1 MFHAY
6 YHICNHINSNPGNTA
21 ISYISCKYN
30 PKSEEYWIKKTAA
43 LFLVFAL
50 LLSLGGAAFAESHE
64 ASEGET
70 LFLSEDVYADE
81 DSGYALYAHD
91 GGEINAK
98 SSAKSSNSDSATVIA
113 SGEGSVVTVGI
124 NAIYDAKRGTAV
136 SAEDGGTVTV
146 RKEIRANGDGSCG
159 ISADNGTVTA
169 LGNVTAR
176 GYESEAI
183 EATNGGTVTVKK
195 EIEASFRE
203 NEIKVIGDRSKGIS
217 ADNGTVT
224 ANGNVTVEGN
234 DSKAVEAMNGSTV
247 SVKGDVSSTPSEY
260 YPLSILSTTC
270 VDVQSGSTVSVEGNI
285 SAEGQRDTYGVKVN
299 AGTAT
304 VTGNVEAFIM
314 EETGYSEG
322 AVFAKQGADVTV
334 KGDVSA
340 TNCRGAFA
348 DLDSTVTVNGNVSI
362 KSAVRNSQ
370 YPIFIPAAEG
380 DTRSNLYITGN
391 VESEGSG
398 YISVYSSNG
407 KVTVGGNVTAGAGCE
422 AAVNAAFSAEVD
434 VGGDVKGDVWA
445 GYSST
450 VIVEGNAEGNV
461 LADETSKIYLGR
473 NDGAE
478 VTEGKDRAYFLIGG
492 VDSGNWENVS
502 VSGSFA
508 LGGNGG
514 EKITGVAR
522 DASGK
527 AVLPDAEDTSG
538 TKSYYSSVSMQDLEA
553 LCASSAAIEVV
564 LSAEGSKVTGVPYGD
579 AYKLVIDPA
588 AASIHLSDLLVTLEQ
603 IITDH
608 PEVSAAV
615 SLIAENSLTV
625 SVVEVTVA
633 GLNEA
638 VQAAEGSGVSP
649 CSLNNHGGITVT
661 AEMLGSA
668 GIEGIKVFYKEQ
680 QLRSDDYTLYNNSD
694 GSVSLLISNTYLM
707 ALGKGIYTFTAEI
720 NGLIISFVLSVE

>member
-1 MFHAY
+1 M
-6 YHICNHINSNPGNTA
+6 
-21 ISYISCKYN
+21 
-30 PKSEEYWIKKTAA
+30 KKTTA
-43 LFLVFAL
+43 LLLVFAL
-50 LLSLGGAAFAESHE
+50 LLSLCGAAFAESYE

-70 LFLSEDVYADE
+70 LILSEDVYADE

-113 SGEGSVVTVGI
+113 SGEGSVVTVGN
-124 NAIYDAKRGTAV
+124 NAVYDAKRGTAV

-146 RKEIRANGDGSCG
+146 IKEIRANGDESCG

-169 LGNVTAR
+169 NGNVTAR

-203 NEIKVIGDRSKGIS
+203 NEIKAIGDYSKGIS
-217 ADNGTVT
+217 ADNGGTVT

-234 DSKAVEAMNGSTV
+234 DSKAIEATNGSTV

-314 EETGYSEG
+314 EETGYFEG

-334 KGDVSA
+334 IGDVSA
-340 TNCRGAFA
+340 TNCRGASA
-348 DLDSTVTVNGNVSI
+348 VLDSTVTVNGNVSI

-391 VESEGSG
+391 VESEGAG
-398 YISVYSSNG
+398 YIGVYSSDG
-407 KVTVGGNVTAGAGCE
+407 KVTVGGNVTAGTGCE
-422 AAVNAAFSAEVD
+422 AAVNAVFSAEMD

-450 VIVEGNAEGNV
+450 VIVEGNAEGYV
-461 LADETSKIYLGR
+461 LADETSKIYLGG

-478 VTEGKDRAYFLIGG
+478 VTEGKDSVYFLIGG

-508 LGGNGG
+508 LGDNGG

-553 LCASSAAIEVV
+553 LCASSTAIEVV
-564 LSAEGSKVTGVPYGD
+564 LSAEGSKVTGVSGFGAGITGAPYGD

-588 AASIHLSDLLVTLEQ
+588 AASIHLSDLFVTLEQ
-603 IITDH
+603 LVADH
-608 PEVSAAV
+608 PEVSAAISFTSEAV
-615 SLIAENSLTV
+615 NANYAASDENAKTV
-625 SVVEVTVA
+625 TVVEVTVVNLEGINLIPA
-633 GLNEA
+633 SG
-638 VQAAEGSGVSP
+638 GSGVSP

-661 AEMLGSA
+661 AEKLGSA
-668 GIEGIKVFYKEQ
+668 GVAGIKVFRDGQ
-680 QLRSDDYTLYNNSD
+680 QLRSDDYTLYTHSD
-694 GSVSLLISNTYLM
+694 GLVSLLISNTYLM
-707 ALGKGIYTFTAEI
+707 KLGRGTYTFTAEI
-720 NGLIISFVLSVE
+720 NGTLISFVLSVDY

>member
-1 MFHAY
+1 M
-6 YHICNHINSNPGNTA
+6 
-21 ISYISCKYN
+21 
-30 PKSEEYWIKKTAA
+30 KKTAA
-43 LFLVFAL
+43 LFLTFAV
-50 LLSLGGAAFAESHE
+50 LLSLCGAAFAEDENYRSFE
-64 ASEGET
+64 ISGEGNKLT
-70 LFLSEDVYADE
+70 ISEDVYAE
-81 DSGYALYAHD
+81 ENTRYALYAHD
-91 GGEINAK
+91 GGVINAEG
-98 SSAKSSNSDSATVIA
+98 SAYSSNSNGATVIA

-217 ADNGTVT
+217 ANGGTVT

-234 DSKAVEAMNGSTV
+234 DSKAIEAMNGSTV
-247 SVKGDVSSTPSEY
+247 TVKGDVSSTPSEY

-285 SAEGQRDTYGVKVN
+285 SAEGQLDTYGVKVN

-314 EETGYSEG
+314 EETGNFEG

-340 TNCRGAFA
+340 TNCRGVSA

-362 KSAVRNSQ
+362 KSAVGNSQ

-380 DTRSNLYITGN
+380 DARSNLYITGN

-398 YISVYSSNG
+398 YVGVYSSDG

-422 AAVNAAFSAEVD
+422 AAVNAAFSAEED

-461 LADETSKIYLGR
+461 LADKTSKIYLGG

-478 VTEGKDRAYFLIGG
+478 VTEGKDSVYFLIGG

-522 DASGK
+522 DAYGK

-564 LSAEGSKVTGVPYGD
+564 LSAEGSKVTGVSGFGEGVTGVPYGD

-603 IITDH
+603 IVTDH

-680 QLRSDDYTLYNNSD
+680 QLRSDDYTLYTNSD

>member
-1 MFHAY
+1 M
-6 YHICNHINSNPGNTA
+6 
-21 ISYISCKYN
+21 
-30 PKSEEYWIKKTAA
+30 KKTAA
-43 LFLVFAL
+43 LLLVFAL
-50 LLSLGGAAFAESHE
+50 LLSLCGAAFAESYE

-136 SAEDGGTVTV
+136 SAEDGGMVTV

-183 EATNGGTVTVKK
+183 EATNGGTVTVK
-195 EIEASFRE
+195 
-203 NEIKVIGDRSKGIS
+203 NEIKAIGDYSKGIS
-217 ADNGTVT
+217 ANGGTVT

-234 DSKAVEAMNGSTV
+234 DSKAIEATNDSTV
-247 SVKGDVSSTPSEY
+247 TVKGDVSSTPSEY
-260 YPLSILSTTC
+260 YHPWIITCVTTC

-304 VTGNVEAFIM
+304 VTGNVEAFNM
-314 EETGYSEG
+314 EETGHFEG

-340 TNCRGAFA
+340 TNCRGALA
-348 DLDSTVTVNGNVSI
+348 YLDSTVTVNGNVSI
-362 KSAVRNSQ
+362 KSAVGNSQ
-370 YPIFIPAAEG
+370 YPINIPAAEG

-391 VESEGSG
+391 VESEGAG
-398 YISVYSSNG
+398 YIGVYSSDG

-461 LADETSKIYLGR
+461 LADETSKIYLGG

-478 VTEGKDRAYFLIGG
+478 VTEGKDSVYFLIGG

-538 TKSYYSSVSMQDLEA
+538 TKSYYSSVSMQDLDA
-553 LCASSAAIEVV
+553 LCASSTAIEVV
-564 LSAEGSKVTGVPYGD
+564 LSAEGSKVTGVSGFGAGITGAPYGD

-588 AASIHLSDLLVTLEQ
+588 AASIHLSDLFVTLEQ
-603 IITDH
+603 LVADH
-608 PEVSAAV
+608 PEVSTAISFTSGAGSANYAAYV
-615 SLIAENSLTV
+615 EPAKKVTV
-625 SVVEVTVA
+625 LEVTVA
-633 GLNEA
+633 NS
-638 VQAAEGSGVSP
+638 EGIDSDPASEDSGVSP

-661 AEMLGSA
+661 AEKLGSA
-668 GIEGIKVFYKEQ
+668 GIAGIKVFRDGQ
-680 QLRSDDYTLYNNSD
+680 QLRSDDYTLYTHSD
-694 GSVSLLISNTYLM
+694 GLVSLLISNTYLM
-707 ALGKGIYTFTAEI
+707 KLGRGTYTFTAEI
-720 NGLIISFVLSVE
+720 NGMLISFVLSVDY